1 MYDIY
6 VPPAHD
12 GFVVH
17 DTPTRERGASFAA
30 SLNLCFYPAPTPPA
44 RDGSARPREGHHLG
58 QAHPGESPHEAS
70 RTGRRAGSS
79 PRRNLGR
86 GGAARPTT
94 GWLRTAR
101 ILARSAGLN
110 SQATSVPDRLARGRV
125 HTSEPVPRQCL
136 VSDIVGSCL
145 AT

>member
-44 RDGSARPREGHHLG
+44 RDGSARP
-58 QAHPGESPHEAS
+58 
-70 RTGRRAGSS
+70 
-79 PRRNLGR
+79 
-86 GGAARPTT
+86 
-94 GWLRTAR
+94 
-101 ILARSAGLN
+101 
-110 SQATSVPDRLARGRV
+110 
-125 HTSEPVPRQCL
+125 
-136 VSDIVGSCL
+136 
-145 AT
+145 